1 MTEERKFPIRESAK
15 LTKIRDLSS
24 DTKGPVKVMGLVV
37 ESSPG
42 SALVQDIY
50 DEVENAKS
58 ILINVEGALEPTHK
72 YILIGEVTEKATPDG
87 MELRLAVSLAH
98 DINTFEIKLYK
109 ESLELEKEIGR
120 ALSR

>member
-15 LTKIRDLSS
+15 LTRIRDLSS

-58 ILINVEGALEPTHK
+58 ILINVEGTLEPTHK
-72 YILIGEVTEKATPDG
+72 YILIGEVTEKAAPDG
-87 MELRLAVSLAH
+87 MELMLAVSLAH
-98 DINTFEIKLYK
+98 DINIFEIKLYK

-120 ALSR
+120 TLSR